1 MSMRKMTADDPLA
14 RSADP
19 VEGNIERLKTL
30 FPEAFTEGKIDFE
43 VLKQL
48 LGGHVEEREEKY
60 GLNWHGKRMARR
72 LALTPSTGTLRPCPE
87 ESVDWD
93 GTQNI
98 LIEGDNLEVL
108 KLLQKSYAGKVKM
121 IYIDPPYNTGR
132 DFVYPDDFRDNIRN
146 YLELTG
152 QVDGEGHRIS
162 SNTEASGRRHTD
174 WLKMMYPRLKSARN
188 LLRDDGVIC
197 ISIDDNEIFNLRN
210 VCDEIFGE
218 ENFIA
223 TIVWQ
228 KAYTANQTAKHISD
242 THDYVVVYAKY
253 SDHLKLGKFD
263 RTDEQKEKFKNSDND
278 PRGPWKAENLSA
290 GKFYAAGRFM
300 IEGPSGK
307 RFSPPAG
314 RYWRCNERQY
324 RDWLADGRITFGQSG
339 EGRPMLKK
347 FLSEMESGLTPTTWW
362 PHEESGS
369 NKSASIELKSLFD
382 GQAVFDTPKPI
393 QLIDRLVQ
401 LATGDNDLVLD
412 FFAGSGVTAHAVLQ
426 KNSIDNGQRKFILV
440 QIPEPVDNE
449 AFSKLS
455 KITCERLRRAGRKI
469 KEENSL
475 FAGDTGFRVFKLD
488 TSNIRPWQPDR
499 EDLEKNLLDHSEPLV
514 EGRGEGDILFELLLK
529 LGLELTVPMERR
541 TIAGKNVHSIGLG
554 ALMVCLAERVTRED
568 VEPLGLG
575 IIDWW
580 RQLAPTV
587 SVQLVFLDNGFVDD
601 VAKTNLVA
609 ILEQNIPSD
618 QLAGIRS
625 L

>member
-1 MSMRKMTADDPLA
+1 MSMRKIMADDPLA

-121 IYIDPPYNTGR
+121 IYIDPPYNTGK

-499 EDLEKNLLDHSEPLV
+499 EDLEKNLLDHSEHLV